1 MKDMKITN
9 KTLMVEFQTEATFGP
24 QGAVKTTLLHNAFL
38 SRNDEGKLVAD
49 IDLCID
55 FIDTT
60 FLGNK
65 VGNGFDEFK
74 KFKDTLKGLGIDFDK
89 LVDIEEKK
97 LIDQG
102 IEQNIL
108 FYFREDI

>member
-1 MKDMKITN
+1 MKITR

-24 QGAVKTTLLHNAFL
+24 QDAVKTTLLHNAFL

-49 IDLCID
+49 IELCLD
-55 FIDTT
+55 FVDTT

-65 VGNGFDEFK
+65 VGNGFDEFR

>member
-24 QGAVKTTLLHNAFL
+24 QDAVKTTLLHNAFL

-49 IDLCID
+49 IELCLD
-55 FIDTT
+55 FVDTT

-65 VGNGFDEFK
+65 VGNGFDEFR

>member
-24 QGAVKTTLLHNAFL
+24 QDSVKTTLLHNAFI
-38 SRNDEGKLVAD
+38 SRNTEGKLVAD
-49 IDLCID
+49 IDLCVD

-65 VGNGFDEFK
+65 IGNGFDEFR

-89 LVDIEEKK
+89 LMDAEEKK

-102 IEQNIL
+102 IEPKIL

>member
-24 QGAVKTTLLHNAFL
+24 QGAIKTTLLHNAFL
-38 SRNDEGKLVAD
+38 SRNDEGKLVVD
-49 IDLCID
+49 IDLGLD
-55 FIDTT
+55 FVDTT

-74 KFKDTLKGLGIDFDK
+74 KFKDTLKGLGIDFDE
-89 LVDIEEKK
+89 LIRVEEKK

-102 IEQNIL
+102 IEQKIL

>member
-1 MKDMKITN
+1 MKITN
-9 KTLMVEFQTEATFGP
+9 KTLMVEFQTEVTFGP
-24 QGAVKTTLLHNAFL
+24 QDSVKTTLLHNAFL

-49 IDLCID
+49 IDLCVD
-55 FIDTT
+55 FIDIT

-65 VGNGFDEFK
+65 IGNGFIEFTEFK
-74 KFKDTLKGLGIDFDK
+74 VTLKGLGIDFDE
-89 LVDIEEKK
+89 LIGIEEKK

>member
-1 MKDMKITN
+1 MKITN

-89 LVDIEEKK
+89 LMDAEEKK

-102 IEQNIL
+102 IEQKIL

>member
-1 MKDMKITN
+1 MKITN

-74 KFKDTLKGLGIDFDK
+74 KFKDTLKGLGIDFDE